1 MQIILSKSA
10 FFLVKKDF
18 NECGYD
24 YDLIIIKSRLRKLEC
39 PHCHRQLACSGY
51 YLRTIITAKG
61 KKIIRIP
68 RLQCGNRE
76 CVYKITRHLK
86 TPPII
91 KPIPYFIRKFC
102 QYLLI
107 NILVLALV
115 KAPNP
120 YLSKVL
126 LKYLELGETGYSKSL
141 SMYALKVIR
150 RLRYKNL
157 KFKAEFLLY
166 FLMSVDCLGIDEIY
180 VKNDNLYIK
189 NFIPTFN
196 QIPLKIKY
204 LLHSA
209 KFALTKPT
217 DFVKAI
223 NTQALL

>member
-76 CVYKITRHLK
+76 CVYKITHHLK

-126 LKYLELGETGYSKSL
+126 FKYLELGEKGYSEPL

-166 FLMSVDCLGIDEIY
+166 FLMSEDCLGVDEVY

-189 NFIPTFN
+189 NLIPTFN

-204 LLHSA
+204 LLHRA

>member
-76 CVYKITRHLK
+76 CVYKITHHLK

-166 FLMSVDCLGIDEIY
+166 FLMSEDCLGVDEVY

-189 NFIPTFN
+189 NLIPTFN
-196 QIPLKIKY
+196 QIPLKIKQ
-204 LLHSA
+204 LLHRA

-217 DFVKAI
+217 DFVQAI
-223 NTQALL
+223 NAQALL

>member
-91 KPIPYFIRKFC
+91 KPTIATDEN
-102 QYLLI
+102 LT
-107 NILVLALV
+107 NIL
-115 KAPNP
+115 
-120 YLSKVL
+120 
-126 LKYLELGETGYSKSL
+126 KSL
-141 SMYALKVIR
+141 
-150 RLRYKNL
+150 
-157 KFKAEFLLY
+157 EFSYLPKTNFVVNAKLT
-166 FLMSVDCLGIDEIY
+166 IIP
-180 VKNDNLYIK
+180 VK
-189 NFIPTFN
+189 
-196 QIPLKIKY
+196 
-204 LLHSA
+204 
-209 KFALTKPT
+209 
-217 DFVKAI
+217 
-223 NTQALL
+223 

>member
-76 CVYKITRHLK
+76 CVYKITHHLK

-166 FLMSVDCLGIDEIY
+166 FLMSVDCLGVDEVY

-189 NFIPTFN
+189 NLIPTFN
-196 QIPLKIKY
+196 QMPLKIKY
-204 LLHSA
+204 LLHRA

>member
-1 MQIILSKSA
+1 MNNL
-10 FFLVKKDF
+10 
-18 NECGYD
+18 
-24 YDLIIIKSRLRKLEC
+24 SRLSAVHVVVILKRRLNGG
-39 PHCHRQLACSGY
+39 S
-51 YLRTIITAKG
+51 AKDHS
-61 KKIIRIP
+61 IP

-76 CVYKITRHLK
+76 CVYKITHHLK

-102 QYLLI
+102 QHLLI

-126 LKYLELGETGYSKSL
+126 FKYLELGEKGYSEPL

-150 RLRYKNL
+150 RLRYKNIKL
-157 KFKAEFLLY
+157 KAEFFLY

-196 QIPLKIKY
+196 QIPLKIKQ
-204 LLHSA
+204 LLHRA

-217 DFVKAI
+217 DFVQAI
-223 NTQALL
+223 NAQALL

>member
-1 MQIILSKSA
+1 MAIESVFTRS
-10 FFLVKKDF
+10 
-18 NECGYD
+18 
-24 YDLIIIKSRLRKLEC
+24 
-39 PHCHRQLACSGY
+39 P
-51 YLRTIITAKG
+51 ITF
-61 KKIIRIP
+61 
-68 RLQCGNRE
+68 
-76 CVYKITRHLK
+76 K

-102 QYLLI
+102 QHLLI

-126 LKYLELGETGYSKSL
+126 FKYLELGEKGYSEPL

-150 RLRYKNL
+150 RLRYKNIKL
-157 KFKAEFLLY
+157 KAEFLLY

-196 QIPLKIKY
+196 QIPLKIKQ
-204 LLHSA
+204 LLHRA

-217 DFVKAI
+217 DFVQAI
-223 NTQALL
+223 NAQALL

>member
-1 MQIILSKSA
+1 MSFCDLARIHEFAI
-10 FFLVKKDF
+10 
-18 NECGYD
+18 D

-39 PHCHRQLACSGY
+39 PHCHRKLACSGY
-51 YLRTIITAKG
+51 YLRTIITAIG

-76 CVYKITRHLK
+76 CVYKITHHLK

-102 QYLLI
+102 QHLLI

-126 LKYLELGETGYSKSL
+126 FKYLELGEKGYSEPL

-150 RLRYKNL
+150 RFRYKNIKL
-157 KFKAEFLLY
+157 KAEFLLY

-196 QIPLKIKY
+196 QIPLKIKQ
-204 LLHSA
+204 LLHRA

-217 DFVKAI
+217 DFVQAI
-223 NTQALL
+223 NAQALL

>member
-102 QYLLI
+102 QHLLI

-126 LKYLELGETGYSKSL
+126 FKYLELGEKGYSEPL

-150 RLRYKNL
+150 YDKLLNKDKSNVLLVDAVIDRILEEPIIITLNGDSRRRHKN
-157 KFKAEFLLY
+157 KTEVINAQIAITNK
-166 FLMSVDCLGIDEIY
+166 DES
-180 VKNDNLYIK
+180 KND
-189 NFIPTFN
+189 
-196 QIPLKIKY
+196 
-204 LLHSA
+204 
-209 KFALTKPT
+209 
-217 DFVKAI
+217 
-223 NTQALL
+223 

>member
-10 FFLVKKDF
+10 FLLEKKDF

-51 YLRTIITAKG
+51 YLRTIITAIG

-76 CVYKITRHLK
+76 CVYKITHHLK

-126 LKYLELGETGYSKSL
+126 FKYLELGETGYSKSL

-166 FLMSVDCLGIDEIY
+166 FLMSEDCLGVDEVY

-189 NFIPTFN
+189 NLIPTFN
-196 QIPLKIKY
+196 QIPLKIKC
-204 LLHSA
+204 LLHRA

>member
-10 FFLVKKDF
+10 FLLEKKDF

-24 YDLIIIKSRLRKLEC
+24 YDLVIIQSRLRKLEC
-39 PHCHRQLACSGY
+39 PHCHRKLACSGY
-51 YLRTIITAKG
+51 YLRTIITAIG

-76 CVYKITRHLK
+76 CVYKITHHLK

-102 QYLLI
+102 QHLLI

-126 LKYLELGETGYSKSL
+126 FKYLELGEKGYSGPL

-150 RLRYKNL
+150 YDK
-157 KFKAEFLLY
+157 LLNKDKSNV
-166 FLMSVDCLGIDEIY
+166 LLVD
-180 VKNDNLYIK
+180 
-189 NFIPTFN
+189 
-196 QIPLKIKY
+196 
-204 LLHSA
+204 A
-209 KFALTKPT
+209 
-217 DFVKAI
+217 
-223 NTQALL
+223 

>member
-76 CVYKITRHLK
+76 CVYKITHHLK

-102 QYLLI
+102 QHLLI

-150 RLRYKNL
+150 RLRYKNIKL
-157 KFKAEFLLY
+157 KAEFLLY

-196 QIPLKIKY
+196 QIPLKIKQ
-204 LLHSA
+204 LLHRA
-209 KFALTKPT
+209 KFALTKPPT
-217 DFVKAI
+217 
-223 NTQALL
+223 LSRL

>member
-10 FFLVKKDF
+10 FLLEKKDF

-24 YDLIIIKSRLRKLEC
+24 YDLVIIKSRLRKLEC
-39 PHCHRQLACSGY
+39 PHCHRKLACSGY
-51 YLRTIITAKG
+51 YLRTIITAIG

-76 CVYKITRHLK
+76 CVYKITHHLK

-102 QYLLI
+102 QHLLI

-126 LKYLELGETGYSKSL
+126 FKYLELGEKGYSEPL

-150 RLRYKNL
+150 YDK
-157 KFKAEFLLY
+157 LLNKDKSNV
-166 FLMSVDCLGIDEIY
+166 LLVD
-180 VKNDNLYIK
+180 
-189 NFIPTFN
+189 
-196 QIPLKIKY
+196 
-204 LLHSA
+204 A
-209 KFALTKPT
+209 
-217 DFVKAI
+217 
-223 NTQALL
+223 

>member
-76 CVYKITRHLK
+76 CVYKITHHLK

-102 QYLLI
+102 QHLLI

-126 LKYLELGETGYSKSL
+126 FKYLELGEKGYSEPL

-150 RLRYKNL
+150 RFRYKNIKL
-157 KFKAEFLLY
+157 KAEFLLY

-196 QIPLKIKY
+196 QIPLKIKQ
-204 LLHSA
+204 LLHRA

-217 DFVKAI
+217 DFVQAI
-223 NTQALL
+223 NAQALL

>member
-51 YLRTIITAKG
+51 YLRTIITAIG

-76 CVYKITRHLK
+76 CVYKITHHLK

-102 QYLLI
+102 QHLLI

-126 LKYLELGETGYSKSL
+126 FKYLELGEKGYSEPL

-150 RLRYKNL
+150 RLRYKNIKL
-157 KFKAEFLLY
+157 KAEFLLY

-196 QIPLKIKY
+196 QIPLKIKQ
-204 LLHSA
+204 LLHRA

-217 DFVKAI
+217 DFVQAI
-223 NTQALL
+223 NAQALL